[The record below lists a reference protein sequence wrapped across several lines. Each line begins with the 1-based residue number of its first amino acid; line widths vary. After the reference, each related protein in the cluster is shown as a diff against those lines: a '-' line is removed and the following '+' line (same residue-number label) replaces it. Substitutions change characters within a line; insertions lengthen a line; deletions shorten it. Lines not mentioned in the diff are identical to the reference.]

1 MMTHIAGNVTV
12 KEPVKKWGVLLSR
25 KSQAEDRN
33 CQPAVMPSKKQN
45 LSLKAFEGIS
55 T

>member
-33 CQPAVMPSKKQN
+33 CQPACDALQ
-45 LSLKAFEGIS
+45 KAKPQPES
-55 T
+55 V